1 MTEQTPAPE
10 GAADATELELVGQWR
25 ARLEFRDGDFAAF
38 GDLEFM
44 YVFNAGG
51 TMTESSNYDA
61 APPVPPA
68 YGIWRRTAPGRFEA
82 KYEFYPTSAP
92 AGFEDIASG
101 GGWRCAGRGVF
112 TESITVAA
120 DGATFA
126 SEILYEAFGEAG
138 EPVAGGGVGTGRGV
152 RLRF

>member
-1 MTEQTPAPE
+1 MTEQASPAE
-10 GAADATELELVGQWR
+10 VDAGPDVLDLVGQWR
-25 ARLEFRDGDFAAF
+25 ARLDFRDGDFAAF

-68 YGIWRRTAPGRFEA
+68 YGIWRRVGPDRFEA

-92 AGFEDIASG
+92 HGLEDITSG
-101 GGWRCAGRGVF
+101 
-112 TESITVAA
+112 
-120 DGATFA
+120 
-126 SEILYEAFGEAG
+126 
-138 EPVAGGGVGTGRGV
+138 AGGGVASGRGV

>member
-1 MTEQTPAPE
+1 MPE
-10 GAADATELELVGQWR
+10 HAQAAEDGHDALDLVGQWR
-25 ARLEFRDGDFAAF
+25 ARLTFRDGDFAAF

-68 YGIWRRTAPGRFEA
+68 YGIWRRIGADRFEA
-82 KYEFYPTSAP
+82 KYEFYPTSPP
-92 AGFEDIASG
+92 ADVEAITSG
-101 GGWRCAGRGVF
+101 GGWLVAGRGVF
-112 TESITVAA
+112 TETITVSA
-120 DGATFA
+120 DGGTFD
-126 SEILYEAFGEAG
+126 SEILYEAFGEAD
-138 EPVAGGGVGTGRGV
+138 EPVAGGGVAAGRGV